1 MQLDPQ
7 QLAERIARLAPE
19 KRQAFAAALAAQG
32 FALARL
38 PIVAASEPG
47 PHPLSWAQQR
57 LWFLHRLDPAS
68 SAYNMP
74 AALRLRGSL
83 DDAALQRGFDQLIA
97 RHAILRSTFDEHNGQ
112 ARQTVHAALP
122 MPLARADLSSLP
134 AEQRAARLQQLIDS
148 ESNRP
153 FDLRQ
158 APLRGLLARL
168 AADEHVLI
176 LTAQH
181 IVADGW
187 SLGILVK
194 ELTALYTDALQGRDS
209 GLPALPIQYHDYAVW
224 QQTGLSDNALASE
237 LAYWREQLGERQPT
251 LELPTD
257 HPRPRQPSGRGNR
270 HTLHID
276 APLCRALRELAQA
289 RGTTLFSVLL
299 SAFNVLLYRLSGQT
313 DLRVGV
319 PVANRTRV
327 ETEGLIGCFINT
339 LVLRCQLDG
348 QQPFAAVLDSVE
360 QARRQALAHQQLPFE
375 RLVQALEPERQLQH
389 SPLFQVMFNLLD
401 GQTPRRLQLP
411 GLEVEEIERE
421 QVSAQFDL
429 VLTVVERAEA
439 LELTF
444 TGNADL
450 FAPATLAGHGHSYAT
465 LLQSLVQAPEARVAQ
480 LPLYSEA
487 QQQRLLADC
496 QASLALGPLPEL
508 VHLRLARQAA
518 EHPQRIALIHDDHS
532 WSYAT
537 LQQRVEL
544 ISRHLLALDLPAEAR
559 IGVCLPRGLDI
570 VAAVFATLNAGLTF
584 VPLDPQFPGERLAH
598 MIDDADIRLL
608 LVAPQTTA
616 VMAPYQR
623 PCLDITGL
631 DASAATVQGVASTRP
646 VQREQLAYVIYTSGS
661 TGKPKGVA
669 VTHRSLA
676 GYTEVAR
683 AYYGVEASDRVLQ
696 FSTFNFDGFVDQLFP
711 PLVCG
716 AALVVRGPELWDS
729 QEFHARLYRHQI
741 TVAACLTTAYWFQL
755 AQDFARQP
763 HAAYGQLRLVSVGGE
778 AMPSAGLQAWRQ
790 AGLAAVRLLNIYGP
804 TEITVVSSI
813 QDCSALLAREQL
825 PLQLPIGAPL
835 RGRAYYLLDRD
846 DNLAAPGAPGE
857 LCIGGEL
864 LARGYHD
871 VPGLT
876 AERFC
881 PDPYGPPG
889 SRLYRTGDL
898 ARRLGDGTYEYLG
911 RIDQQVKLRGFRIE
925 LSEIEAHLRSHPQVR
940 QALALVREDR
950 PGDRRL
956 VAYLVCH
963 APAPEAADLRRHLA
977 SQLPDYMLP
986 SAFVHLPQM
995 PMTPGGKLDRAAL
1008 PVPDYNAQC
1017 SAQGSDQR
1025 APQSARERQLL
1036 ALWQEVLGQQAI
1048 AMDDNFFAIGGHS
1061 LLAAQ
1066 LVARIRQALNL
1077 ELPLRSL
1084 FEAPTIAQLATL
1096 LDTASAADQAPI
1108 VAAAQPGDGRRVLSH
1123 AQQGMWLVQA
1133 MQPDSAAYHIPSAAR
1148 LLGRLDLGALQQ
1160 AFQALS
1166 QRHEALR
1173 SSFHE
1178 EDGNLYVQVR
1188 EAIELPLALHDL
1200 GQLPQAEQETSARQL
1215 LIELATRPIDLRQAP
1230 LLRLHLV
1237 RLGDEQHLLLL
1248 VMHHIVSDGWSMGV
1262 LVRELSQ
1269 LYSAAL
1275 SGASAA
1281 LPALAVQYSD
1291 YAAWQR
1297 QQLDAPARQRH
1308 LDYWRKALGEP
1319 LPPLELFSYRP
1330 RPQVLGGQGARLSFQ
1345 IDAGPALALRQ
1356 LCLSHGA
1363 TLFMGLLAVLQLNLY
1378 LHSQRSQ
1385 AVIGTDVANRE
1396 RSETEGMVG
1405 FFINQLALRGDVG
1418 GNPSFNALLQRLR
1431 PQVLEAFSHQALP
1444 FNSLVEALNP
1454 PRSLACN
1461 PLFQAKL
1468 VLQNQPDSAL
1478 ELPGLSVLPERIEHG
1493 QSQLDLH
1500 LSVEERQG
1508 SLACTLKYNTELLD
1522 GHSAEAFAGAFT
1534 RLLEQ
1539 LVAAPELPV
1548 ETLVQPLRAQLLEQR
1563 MQHLSARSEQSLARL
1578 GGSRRRT
1585 RITIDSMEG

>member
-32 FALARL
+32 FALSRL
-38 PIVAASEPG
+38 PIVAASEAG

-57 LWFLHRLDPAS
+57 LWFLHRLDPSS

-74 AALRLRGSL
+74 AALHLRGRL
-83 DDAALQRGFDQLIA
+83 DSAALQRSFDQLID
-97 RHAILRSTFDEHNGQ
+97 RHAILRSTFDEIDGQ
-112 ARQTVHAALP
+112 ARQTVHAQLP
-122 MPLARADLSSLP
+122 MPLAQVDFSALP
-134 AEQRAARLQQLIDS
+134 AEQRTERLQQLIDS

-168 AADEHVLI
+168 DADEHVLI
-176 LTAQH
+176 LCAQH

-194 ELTALYTDALQGRDS
+194 ELTALYSAALQGRDS
-209 GLPALPIQYHDYAVW
+209 DLPGMPIQYHDYAVW
-224 QQTGLSDNALASE
+224 QQTSLSDSALATD
-237 LAYWREQLGERQPT
+237 LAYWCEQLGTEQPT

-257 HPRPRQPSGRGNR
+257 HPRPRQPSGRGTR
-270 HTLHID
+270 HSLHID
-276 APLCRALRELAQA
+276 AALCQALRELAQA

-299 SAFNVLLYRLSGQT
+299 GAFNVLLYRLSGQT

-348 QQPFAAVLDSVE
+348 RQPFDALLDSIE
-360 QARRQALAHQQLPFE
+360 HTRRQALAHQQLPFE

-401 GQTPRRLQLP
+401 GKTPRRLQLP
-411 GLEVEEIERE
+411 GLDIDEIERE
-421 QVSAQFDL
+421 QLSAQFDL
-429 VLTVVERAEA
+429 VLNVVERSDA
-439 LELTF
+439 LEITF

-450 FAPATLAGHGHSYAT
+450 FEHATLAAHAHRYAT
-465 LLQSLVQAPEARVAQ
+465 LLHGLVQAPTARVAQ
-480 LPLYSEA
+480 LPLTSGE

-508 VHLRLARQAA
+508 VHLRLATQAA
-518 EHPQRIALIHDDHS
+518 EQPQRIALIHDDDT

-559 IGVCLPRGLDI
+559 IGLCLPRGLDI
-570 VAAVFATLNAGLTF
+570 VAAVFGTLNAGLTF
-584 VPLDPQFPGERLAH
+584 VPLDPQFPSERLAH
-598 MIDDADIRLL
+598 MIDDADIRLV
-608 LVAPQTTA
+608 LVTPDTEA

-623 PCLDITGL
+623 PCLDVTRL
-631 DASAATVQGVASTRP
+631 DASAPALVGVPSTRP
-646 VQREQLAYVIYTSGS
+646 VHREQLAYVIYTSGS

-676 GYTEVAR
+676 GYSEVAR
-683 AYYGVEASDRVLQ
+683 AYYGVEADDRVLQ

-729 QEFHARLYRHQI
+729 REFHARLYRHRI

-755 AQDFARQP
+755 AQDFALQP
-763 HAAYGQLRLVSVGGE
+763 HAAYGELRLVSVGGE
-778 AMPSAGLQAWRQ
+778 AMPSAGLDAWRK

-813 QDCSALLAREQL
+813 QDCNALLQHDPL

-846 DNLAAPGAPGE
+846 DNLTPAGVPGE

-889 SRLYRTGDL
+889 SRMYRTGDR
-898 ARRLGDGTYEYLG
+898 ARRLADGTYEYLG

-925 LSEIEAHLRSHPQVR
+925 LGEIESRLRTHPLVR

-956 VAYLVCH
+956 VAYLVYH
-963 APAPEAADLRRHLA
+963 GPAPDTAELRQHLA
-977 SQLPDYMLP
+977 AQLPDYMVP
-986 SAFVHLPQM
+986 AAFVALAQM
-995 PMTPGGKLDRAAL
+995 PMTPGGKLNRAAL
-1008 PVPDYNAQC
+1008 PAPDY
-1017 SAQGSDQR
+1017 SAQGSSQR
-1025 APQSARERQLL
+1025 APQSEREQQLL
-1036 ALWQEVLGQQAI
+1036 ALWQNVLGQQAI

-1066 LVARIRQALNL
+1066 LVARIRLELNL

-1084 FEAPTIAQLATL
+1084 FEAPTIAQLALL
-1096 LDTASAADQAPI
+1096 LDHAEPGRQAPI
-1108 VAAAQPGDGRRVLSH
+1108 TLAALPAGGRRVLSH

-1148 LLGRLDLGALQQ
+1148 LLGRLDLPALRQ
-1160 AFQALS
+1160 AFQQLG

-1178 EDGNLYVQVR
+1178 QDGALHVTVQDT
-1188 EAIELPLALHDL
+1188 IELPFERHDL
-1200 GQLPQAEQETSARQL
+1200 GQVPEAEREAHAKRL

-1237 RLGDEQHLLLL
+1237 RLDDQQHLLLL

-1269 LYSAAL
+1269 LYSATLNGTAT
-1275 SGASAA
+1275 S
-1281 LPALAVQYSD
+1281 LPALPIQYSD

-1297 QQLDAPARQRH
+1297 QQLDSTQQTH
-1308 LDYWRKALGEP
+1308 LGYWLQALGEP

-1330 RPQVLGGQGARLSFQ
+1330 RPQVLSGLGARLSFQ
-1345 IDAGPALALRQ
+1345 VAAAPSQALKQ
-1356 LCLSHGA
+1356 LCLNHGA
-1363 TLFMGLLAVLQLNLY
+1363 TLFMGLLGVLQLNLY
-1378 LHSQRSQ
+1378 LHSERTQ

-1396 RSETEGMVG
+1396 HSETEGLVG
-1405 FFINQLALRGDVG
+1405 FFINQLALRGDVS
-1418 GNPSFNALLQRLR
+1418 GNPSFNSLLQRLR

-1444 FNSLVEALNP
+1444 FNTLVEVLNP

-1468 VLQNQPDSAL
+1468 VLQNHPDGAL
-1478 ELPGLSVLPERIEHG
+1478 ELPGLTVAPERIEHG

-1500 LSVEERQG
+1500 LSVEENQG
-1508 SLACTLKYNTELLD
+1508 SLACTLKYSTDLFEA
-1522 GHSAEAFAGAFT
+1522 HSAEAFAGAFVS
-1534 RLLEQ
+1534 LLEQ
-1539 LVAAPELPV
+1539 LVAAPEVPV
-1548 ETLVQPLRAQLLEQR
+1548 DTVVEPLRRTLQEQR
-1563 MQHLSARSEQSLARL
+1563 MQHVSARSEQSLARL
-1578 GGSRRRT
+1578 GSSRRRT
-1585 RITIDSMEG
+1585 RISTDSMEG

>member
-32 FALARL
+32 FALSRL

-74 AALRLRGSL
+74 AALRLRGTL
-83 DDAALQRGFDQLIA
+83 DSAALQRSFDQLIA
-97 RHAILRSTFDEHNGQ
+97 RHAILRSTFDEANGQ
-112 ARQTVHAALP
+112 ARQTVHDSLP
-122 MPLARADLSSLP
+122 MPLAQVDFSSLP
-134 AEQRAARLQQLIDS
+134 AEQRAARLRQLIDS

-168 AADEHVLI
+168 DTDEHVLI

-194 ELTALYTDALQGRDS
+194 ELTALYSAALQGRDS
-209 GLPALPIQYHDYAVW
+209 DLPALPIQYHDYAVW
-224 QQTGLSDNALASE
+224 QQTGLSDSALATE
-237 LAYWREQLGERQPT
+237 LAYWREQLGEEQPT

-257 HPRPRQPSGRGNR
+257 HPRPRQPSGRASR
-270 HTLHID
+270 HQLRID
-276 APLCRALRELAQA
+276 APLCKALRELAQA

-319 PVANRTRV
+319 PVANRTRI

-339 LVLRCQLDG
+339 LVLRCRLDG
-348 QQPFAAVLDSVE
+348 QQHFDAVLDSVE
-360 QARRQALAHQQLPFE
+360 QTRRQALAHQQLPFE

-411 GLEVEEIERE
+411 GLDVEEIERE
-421 QVSAQFDL
+421 QISAQFDL
-429 VLTVVERAEA
+429 VLTVVERTDA
-439 LELTF
+439 LELTL

-450 FAPATLAGHGHSYAT
+450 FEHATLVGHGHSYAT
-465 LLQSLVQAPEARVAQ
+465 LLQSLVQAPEARIAQ
-480 LPLYSEA
+480 LPLHSDA

-496 QASLALGPLPEL
+496 QASLALDPLPEL
-508 VHLRLARQAA
+508 VHLRLATQAA
-518 EHPQRIALIHDDHS
+518 AQPQRIALIHDDS
-532 WSYAT
+532 TWSYAT

-544 ISRHLLALDLPAEAR
+544 ISRHLLALGLPAEAR
-559 IGVCLPRGLDI
+559 IGLCLPRGLDI
-570 VAAVFATLNAGLTF
+570 VAAVFGTLNAGLTF
-584 VPLDPQFPGERLAH
+584 VPLDPQFPSERLAH
-598 MIDDADIRLL
+598 MIDDADIRLV
-608 LVAPQTTA
+608 LVTPDTAA

-623 PCLDITGL
+623 PCLDVTAL
-631 DASAATVQGVASTRP
+631 DADPAALAGVPSTRP

-661 TGKPKGVA
+661 TGRPKGVA

-683 AYYGVEASDRVLQ
+683 AYYGVEANDRVLQ

-729 QEFHARLYRHQI
+729 REFHARLYRHRI

-755 AQDFARQP
+755 AQDFAQRP
-763 HAAYGQLRLVSVGGE
+763 YEAYGELRLVSVGGE
-778 AMPSAGLQAWRQ
+778 AMPSAGLDAWRK
-790 AGLAAVRLLNIYGP
+790 AGLAPVRLLNIYGP

-813 QDCSALLAREQL
+813 QDCTALLAREQL

-846 DNLAAPGAPGE
+846 DNLAPPGVPGE

-889 SRLYRTGDL
+889 SRMYRTGDL
-898 ARRLGDGTYEYLG
+898 ARRLSDGTYEYLG

-925 LSEIEAHLRSHPQVR
+925 LSEIESHLRSHRQVR

-956 VAYLVCH
+956 VAYLVYH
-963 APAPEAADLRRHLA
+963 DQAPEAAELRQHLA
-977 SQLPDYMLP
+977 THLPDYMVP
-986 SAFVHLPQM
+986 SAFVTLAQM
-995 PMTPGGKLDRAAL
+995 PMTPGGKLNRAAL
-1008 PVPDYNAQC
+1008 PVPDY
-1017 SAQGSDQR
+1017 SIQGNNQR
-1025 APQSARERQLL
+1025 APQSEREQQLL
-1036 ALWQEVLGQQAI
+1036 ALWQEVLDQQAI

-1066 LVARIRQALNL
+1066 LVARIRLTLNL

-1096 LDTASAADQAPI
+1096 LDNASAADQAPI
-1108 VAAAQPGDGRRVLSH
+1108 AVAAPPSDGRRVLSH

-1148 LLGRLDLGALQQ
+1148 LLGRLDLAALKH

-1178 EDGNLYVQVR
+1178 EDGTLHVQVR
-1188 EAIELPLALHDL
+1188 DAIELPLDLHDL
-1200 GQLPQAEQETSARQL
+1200 SHLPQAEQEANARQL

-1262 LVRELSQ
+1262 LVRELGQ

-1275 SGASAA
+1275 NGTTVS

-1297 QQLDAPARQRH
+1297 QQLDATARQRH
-1308 LDYWRKALGEP
+1308 LDYWRQALGEP
-1319 LPPLELFSYRP
+1319 QPPLELFSYRP

-1345 IDAGPALALRQ
+1345 IDAAPAQALKQ

-1363 TLFMGLLAVLQLNLY
+1363 TLFMGLLGVLQLNLY
-1378 LHSQRSQ
+1378 LHSERAQ

-1396 RSETEGMVG
+1396 RSETEGLVG

-1418 GNPSFNALLQRLR
+1418 GNPNFNALLQRLR

-1444 FNSLVEALNP
+1444 FNTLVEALNP
-1454 PRSLACN
+1454 ARSLAYN

-1478 ELPGLSVLPERIEHG
+1478 ELPGLTVLPERIEHG

-1508 SLACTLKYNTELLD
+1508 SLACTLKYNTDLFDE
-1522 GHSAEAFAGAFT
+1522 HSAEAFAGAFT

-1539 LVAAPELPV
+1539 LVTAPELPV
-1548 ETLVQPLRAQLLEQR
+1548 EAVVQPLRAQLLEQR
-1563 MQHLSARSEQSLARL
+1563 MQHLSARSEQSLASL

>member
-32 FALARL
+32 YALSRL

-47 PHPLSWAQQR
+47 PHPLSWTQQR
-57 LWFLHRLDPAS
+57 LWFLHCLDPQS
-68 SAYNMP
+68 GAYNMP
-74 AALRLRGSL
+74 AALRLRGTL
-83 DDAALQRGFDQLIA
+83 DIPALQRSFDQLIE
-97 RHAILRSTFDEHNGQ
+97 RHAILRSTFDEVGGQ
-112 ARQTVHAALP
+112 PRQTVHASLP
-122 MPLARADLSSLP
+122 MPLTRADLTSIP
-134 AEQRAARLQQLIDS
+134 AEQRALRLQQLIDS

-153 FDLRQ
+153 FDLSQ
-158 APLRGLLARL
+158 APLRGLLAQVDV
-168 AADEHVLI
+168 DEHVLI
-176 LTAQH
+176 LNAQH

-194 ELTALYTDALQGRDS
+194 ELTALYSAALQGRDS
-209 GLPALPIQYHDYAVW
+209 DLPVLPIQYHDYAIW
-224 QQTGLSDNALASE
+224 QQTGHSDSALAPE
-237 LAYWREQLGERQPT
+237 LAYWREQLGEVHPT

-257 HPRPRQPSGRGNR
+257 HPRPRQPSGRASR
-270 HTLHID
+270 QQLRID
-276 APLCRALRELAQA
+276 APLCKALRELAQA
-289 RGTTLFSVLL
+289 RGTSLFSVLL

-339 LVLRCQLDG
+339 LVMRCQLDG
-348 QQPFAAVLDSVE
+348 QQPFGAVLDQVE
-360 QARRQALAHQQLPFE
+360 QNRRQALAHQQLPFE
-375 RLVQALEPERQLQH
+375 RLVQALAPERQLQH

-401 GQTPRRLQLP
+401 GQTPRRLELP
-411 GLEVEEIERE
+411 GLEVDEIERQ

-429 VLTVVERAEA
+429 VLTVVERTDA
-439 LELTF
+439 LELTL

-450 FAPATLAGHGHSYAT
+450 FEPATLAGHGASYAN
-465 LLQSLVQAPEARVAQ
+465 LLQSLVDAPENCIAQ
-480 LPLYSEA
+480 LPLYSAA

-496 QASLALGPLPEL
+496 QASLVLEPTPQQ
-508 VHLRLARQAA
+508 VHLRLAAQAA
-518 EHPQRIALIHDDHS
+518 AQPERIALIHDDSS
-532 WSYAT
+532 WNYAT

-559 IGVCLPRGLDI
+559 IGLCLPRGLDI
-570 VAAVFATLNAGLTF
+570 VAAVFGTLNAGLTF
-584 VPLDPQFPGERLAH
+584 VPLDPQFPSERLAH
-598 MIDDADIRLL
+598 MIDDADIRLV
-608 LVAPQTTA
+608 LVAPETTA
-616 VMAPYQR
+616 IMAPYQR
-623 PCLDITGL
+623 PCLDVTGL
-631 DASAATVQGVASTRP
+631 DAEAATLAGVPSSRA
-646 VQREQLAYVIYTSGS
+646 VHREQLAYVIYTSGS

-669 VTHRSLA
+669 ITHRSLA

-683 AYYGVEASDRVLQ
+683 NYYGVEADDRVLQ

-711 PLVCG
+711 PLMCG
-716 AALVVRGPELWDS
+716 ATLVVRGPALWDS
-729 QEFHARLYRHQI
+729 REFHARLYRHRI

-755 AQDFARQP
+755 AEDFARQP
-763 HAAYGQLRLVSVGGE
+763 YAAYGELRLVSVGGE
-778 AMPSAGLQAWRQ
+778 AMPSAGVDAWRK
-790 AGLAAVRLLNIYGP
+790 AGLAPVRLLNIYGP

-813 QDCSALLAREQL
+813 QDCSALLARGPL

-846 DNLAAPGAPGE
+846 DNLALPGVPGE

-889 SRLYRTGDL
+889 SRMYRTGDL
-898 ARRLGDGTYEYLG
+898 ARRLEDGTYEYLG
-911 RIDQQVKLRGFRIE
+911 RIDQQVKLRGFRVE
-925 LSEIEAHLRSHPQVR
+925 LSEIESHLRSHPQVR

-956 VAYLVCH
+956 VAYLVFH
-963 APAPEAADLRRHLA
+963 DQPVEAGELRQHLA
-977 SQLPDYMLP
+977 AHLPDYMLP
-986 SAFVHLPQM
+986 SAFVSLAQM
-995 PMTPGGKLDRAAL
+995 PMTPGGKLNRAAL
-1008 PVPDYNAQC
+1008 PLPDY
-1017 SAQGSDQR
+1017 SVQGSSQR
-1025 APQSARERQLL
+1025 APQSAREQQML

-1048 AMDDNFFAIGGHS
+1048 AMDDNFFAMGGHS

-1066 LVARIRQALNL
+1066 LMARIRLTLKL
-1077 ELPLRSL
+1077 ELPLRCL
-1084 FEAPTIAQLATL
+1084 FEAPTIAQLAAL
-1096 LDTASAADQAPI
+1096 LDDANADQQAPI
-1108 VAAAQPGDGRRVLSH
+1108 GLAALPADGRRVLSH

-1133 MQPDSAAYHIPSAAR
+1133 MQPDSPAYLIPSAAR
-1148 LLGRLDLGALQQ
+1148 LLGRLDPGALQQ

-1166 QRHEALR
+1166 LRHEALR

-1178 EDGNLYVQVR
+1178 DDGTLHVQVQD
-1188 EAIELPLALHDL
+1188 AVELALDLHDL
-1200 GQLPQAEQETSARQL
+1200 SHLTGAEQEASARQL

-1230 LLRLHLV
+1230 LLRLHLL
-1237 RLGDEQHLLLL
+1237 RLDDQQHLLLL

-1275 SGASAA
+1275 NGETAP

-1297 QQLDAPARQRH
+1297 QQLDASARRQH
-1308 LDYWRKALGEP
+1308 LDYWRQALGDP
-1319 LPPLELFSYRP
+1319 LPPLELSSYRP
-1330 RPQVLGGQGARLSFQ
+1330 RPAVLGGQGARLAFQ
-1345 IDAGPALALRQ
+1345 IDTGPAQALKQ

-1363 TLFMGLLAVLQLNLY
+1363 TLFMGLLGVLQLNLY
-1378 LHSQRSQ
+1378 LHSERSQ
-1385 AVIGTDVANRE
+1385 MVIGTDVANRE
-1396 RSETEGMVG
+1396 RSETEGLVG
-1405 FFINQLALRGDVG
+1405 FFINQLALRGDVAG
-1418 GNPSFNALLQRLR
+1418 DPSFNALLQRLR
-1431 PQVLEAFSHQALP
+1431 PQVLDAFSHQALP

-1454 PRSLACN
+1454 PRSLAYN
-1461 PLFQAKL
+1461 PLFQVKL

-1478 ELPGLSVLPERIEHG
+1478 ELTGLRVLPERIEHG

-1500 LSVEERQG
+1500 LSIEESRG
-1508 SLACTLKYNTELLD
+1508 GLACTLKYNTELFD
-1522 GHSAEAFAGAFT
+1522 EHSAEAFAGAFS

-1539 LVAAPELPV
+1539 LVATPELPI
-1548 ETLVQPLRAQLLEQR
+1548 EALIQPLRAQLLEQR
-1563 MQHLSARSEQSLARL
+1563 RQHLSTRSEQSLARL
-1578 GGSRRRT
+1578 GSSRRRT

>member
-19 KRQAFAAALAAQG
+19 KRQAFASALAAQG
-32 FALARL
+32 FALSRL
-38 PIVAASEPG
+38 PIVATGEPG

-74 AALRLRGSL
+74 AALRLRGNL
-83 DDAALQRGFDQLIA
+83 DSAALQRSFDQLIA
-97 RHAILRSTFDEHNGQ
+97 RHAILRTTFDEANGQ
-112 ARQTVHAALP
+112 ARQTVHDQLP
-122 MPLARADLSSLP
+122 MPLAQVDLSSLP
-134 AEQRAARLQQLIDS
+134 GEQRSARLQQLIDS

-168 AADEHVLI
+168 AADEHVLV

-194 ELTALYTDALQGRDS
+194 ELSALYGAAVQGHDS
-209 GLPALPIQYHDYAVW
+209 DLPALPIQYHDYAIW
-224 QQTGLSDNALASE
+224 QQTALADNALATE
-237 LAYWREQLGERQPT
+237 LAYWREQLGDQQPT
-251 LELPTD
+251 LQLPSD
-257 HPRPRQPSGRGNR
+257 HPRPRQPSGRGSR
-270 HTLHID
+270 HTLRIE
-276 APLCRALRELAQA
+276 APLCQALRDLAQT

-299 SAFNVLLYRLSGQT
+299 GAFNVLLYRLSGQT

-319 PVANRTRV
+319 PVANRSRV

-348 QQPFAAVLDSVE
+348 QLRFDSLLDNLE
-360 QARRQALAHQQLPFE
+360 QTRRQALAHQQLPFE

-401 GQTPRRLQLP
+401 GTTPRRLQLP
-411 GLEVEEIERE
+411 GLVVDEIERE
-421 QVSAQFDL
+421 QISAQFDL
-429 VLTVVERAEA
+429 VLTVVERSDA
-439 LELTF
+439 LELTL

-450 FAPATLAGHGHSYAT
+450 FEPATLADHGRSYAT
-465 LLQSLVQAPEARVAQ
+465 LLGSLAQAPATRIAQ
-480 LPLYSEA
+480 LPLYNDA

-496 QASLALGPLPEL
+496 QASMDLGPLPEL
-508 VHLRLARQAA
+508 VHVRLAAQAA
-518 EHPQRIALIHDDHS
+518 RQPQRIALIHDDSS

-537 LQQRVEL
+537 LQQRAAL
-544 ISRHLLALDLPAEAR
+544 ISRHLLALGLPAEAR
-559 IGVCLPRGLDI
+559 IGLCLPRGLDI
-570 VAAVFATLNAGLTF
+570 IAAVFGTLGAGLAF
-584 VPLDPQFPGERLAH
+584 VPLDPQFPNERLAH
-598 MIDDADIRLL
+598 MIDDADICLV
-608 LVAPQTTA
+608 LVAPDTA
-616 VMAPYQR
+616 PCMAAYQR
-623 PCLDITGL
+623 PCLDVTTL
-631 DASAATVQGVASTRP
+631 DADAAALAGVPSTRP

-683 AYYGVEASDRVLQ
+683 AYYGVDADDRVLQ

-729 QEFHARLYRHQI
+729 HEFHARLYRHRI

-763 HAAYGQLRLVSVGGE
+763 HAAYGALRLVSVGGE
-778 AMPSAGLQAWRQ
+778 AMPSAGLAAWRQ
-790 AGLAAVRLLNIYGP
+790 AGLGAVRLLNIYGP

-813 QDCSALLAREQL
+813 QDCTALLAREPL

-846 DNLAAPGAPGE
+846 DNLAAPGVPGE

-898 ARRLGDGTYEYLG
+898 ARRLPDGSYEYLG

-925 LSEIEAHLRSHPQVR
+925 LSEIESHLRSHPQVR
-940 QALALVREDR
+940 QALTLVREDR
-950 PGDRRL
+950 PDDRRL
-956 VAYLVCH
+956 VAYLVFH
-963 APAPEAADLRRHLA
+963 DHPVDTSELRQHLA
-977 SQLPDYMLP
+977 AQLPDYMIP
-986 SAFVHLPQM
+986 AAFVSLAQM

-1008 PVPDYNAQC
+1008 PVPDY
-1017 SAQGSDQR
+1017 SAQGSNQR
-1025 APQSARERQLL
+1025 AAQSEREHQLL
-1036 ALWQEVLGQQAI
+1036 ALWQEVLGEQAI

-1066 LVARIRQALNL
+1066 LVARIRQTLKL

-1084 FEAPTIAQLATL
+1084 FEAPTIGQLAIL
-1096 LDTASAADQAPI
+1096 LDNASADRQAAI
-1108 VAAAQPGDGRRVLSH
+1108 GVAALPSDGRRVLSH

-1133 MQPDSAAYHIPSAAR
+1133 LQPGSAAYHIPSAAR
-1148 LLGRLDLGALQQ
+1148 LLGHLDLAALRQ
-1160 AFQALS
+1160 AFQALT

-1178 EDGNLYVQVR
+1178 DDGTLHVKVQDNL
-1188 EAIELPLALHDL
+1188 ELPLDWHDL
-1200 GQLPQAEQETSARQL
+1200 GLLPEAEREASARRL
-1215 LIELATRPIDLRQAP
+1215 LVELATRPIDLRQAP

-1237 RLGDEQHLLLL
+1237 RLDDEQHLLLL

-1262 LVRELSQ
+1262 LVRELGQ
-1269 LYSAAL
+1269 LYSATVH
-1275 SGASAA
+1275 GTRVA
-1281 LPALAVQYSD
+1281 LPALPVQYSD

-1297 QQLDAPARQRH
+1297 QQLDAATCQRH
-1308 LDYWRKALGEP
+1308 LDYWRQALGEP
-1319 LPPLELFSYRP
+1319 LAPLELFSYRP
-1330 RPQVLGGQGARLSFQ
+1330 RPEVLGGQGARLSFQ
-1345 IDAGPALALRQ
+1345 IDAAPAQALRL

-1363 TLFMGLLAVLQLNLY
+1363 TLFMGLLGVLQLNLY
-1378 LHSQRSQ
+1378 LHSERTQ

-1396 RSETEGMVG
+1396 RRETEGLVG

-1418 GNPSFNALLQRLR
+1418 GNPSFNALLQRVR

-1444 FNSLVEALNP
+1444 FSSLVEALNP
-1454 PRSLACN
+1454 ARSLAYN

-1468 VLQNQPDSAL
+1468 VLQNQPDSNL
-1478 ELPGLSVLPERIEHG
+1478 ELPGLRVLPERIEHG

-1500 LSVEERQG
+1500 LSVEEHPAG
-1508 SLACTLKYNTELLD
+1508 LACTLKYNTDLLD
-1522 GHSAEAFAGAFT
+1522 GHAAEAFATAFT

-1539 LVAAPELPV
+1539 VVMAPELPV
-1548 ETLVQPLRAQLLEQR
+1548 EALVQPLRTQLQEQR
-1563 MQHLSARSEQSLARL
+1563 MQHLNARSEQSLARL
-1578 GGSRRRT
+1578 GGSRRRS

>member
-32 FALARL
+32 FALSRL

-57 LWFLHRLDPAS
+57 LWFLHRLEPSS

-74 AALRLRGSL
+74 AALHLRGHL
-83 DDAALQRGFDQLIA
+83 DSAALQRSFDQLIE
-97 RHAILRSTFDEHNGQ
+97 RHAILRSTFDEVDGQ
-112 ARQTVHAALP
+112 ARQTVHPQLP
-122 MPLARADLSSLP
+122 MPLAQVDFCALP
-134 AEQRAARLQQLIDS
+134 AEQRAVRLQQLIDA

-158 APLRGLLARL
+158 GPLRGLLARL
-168 AADEHVLI
+168 DSDEHVLI
-176 LTAQH
+176 LCAQH

-194 ELTALYTDALQGRDS
+194 ELTALYSAALQGRDS
-209 GLPALPIQYHDYAVW
+209 DLPGLPIQYHDYAVW
-224 QQTGLSDNALASE
+224 QQTSLSDSALATD
-237 LAYWREQLGERQPT
+237 LAYWREQLGSEQPT

-257 HPRPRQPSGRGNR
+257 HPRPRQPSGRGTR
-270 HTLHID
+270 HQLRIE
-276 APLCRALRELAQA
+276 APLCQALRELAQA

-299 SAFNVLLYRLSGQT
+299 GAFNVLLYRLSGQT

-348 QQPFAAVLDSVE
+348 RQPFNALLDSIE
-360 QARRQALAHQQLPFE
+360 QTRRQALAHQQLPFE

-411 GLEVEEIERE
+411 GLEIDEIERE
-421 QVSAQFDL
+421 QLTAHYDL
-429 VLTVVERAEA
+429 VLNVVERSDA
-439 LELTF
+439 LEVTF

-450 FAPATLAGHGHSYAT
+450 FEHATLVGHGHSYAT
-465 LLQSLVQAPEARVAQ
+465 LLHSLVQAPTARIAL
-480 LPLYSEA
+480 LPLYDGE

-508 VHLRLARQAA
+508 VHLRLAAQAA
-518 EHPQRIALIHDDHS
+518 EQPERIALIHDDS
-532 WSYAT
+532 TWSYAT

-544 ISRHLLALDLPAEAR
+544 ISRHLLALGLPAEAR
-559 IGVCLPRGLDI
+559 IGLCLPRGLDI
-570 VAAVFATLNAGLTF
+570 VAAVFGTLNAGLTF

-598 MIDDADIRLL
+598 MIDDADIRLV
-608 LVAPQTTA
+608 LVTPETQA

-623 PCLDITGL
+623 PCLDVTAL
-631 DASAATVQGVASTRP
+631 DATAPALAGVPSTRP

-676 GYTEVAR
+676 GYSEVAR
-683 AYYGVEASDRVLQ
+683 AYYGVAADDRVLQ

-729 QEFHARLYRHQI
+729 AEFHARLYRHRI

-763 HAAYGQLRLVSVGGE
+763 HAAYGELRLVSVGGE
-778 AMPSAGLQAWRQ
+778 AMPSAGLDAWRK

-813 QDCSALLAREQL
+813 QDCNALLQRDPL

-846 DNLAAPGAPGE
+846 DNLTPPGVPGE
-857 LCIGGEL
+857 LCVGGEL

-889 SRLYRTGDL
+889 SRMYRTGDR
-898 ARRLGDGTYEYLG
+898 ARRLADGTYEYLG

-925 LSEIEAHLRSHPQVR
+925 LGEIESRLRSHPQVR

-956 VAYLVCH
+956 VAYLVYH
-963 APAPEAADLRRHLA
+963 EQAPQAAELRQHLA
-977 SQLPDYMLP
+977 AQLPDYMVP
-986 SAFVHLPQM
+986 AAFVTLAQM
-995 PMTPGGKLDRAAL
+995 PMTPGGKLNRAAL
-1008 PVPDYNAQC
+1008 PAPDY
-1017 SAQGSDQR
+1017 SAQGSSQR
-1025 APQSARERQLL
+1025 APQSEREQQLL
-1036 ALWQEVLGQQAI
+1036 ALWQNVLGQQAI

-1066 LVARIRQALNL
+1066 LVARIRLELNL

-1084 FEAPTIAQLATL
+1084 FEAPTIAQLALL
-1096 LDTASAADQAPI
+1096 LDNAAPSRQAPI
-1108 VAAAQPGDGRRVLSH
+1108 TVAALPADGRRVLSH

-1148 LLGRLDLGALQQ
+1148 LLGQLDLPALRQ
-1160 AFQALS
+1160 AFQHLG

-1178 EDGNLYVQVR
+1178 QDGTLHVRVQDTL
-1188 EAIELPLALHDL
+1188 ELPFELHDL
-1200 GQLPQAEQETSARQL
+1200 GPVPEAEREASAKRL

-1237 RLGDEQHLLLL
+1237 RLDERQHLLLL

-1275 SGASAA
+1275 SGSATTLA
-1281 LPALAVQYSD
+1281 PLPIQYSD

-1297 QQLDAPARQRH
+1297 QQLASTQQAH
-1308 LDYWRKALGEP
+1308 LGYWQQALGEP

-1330 RPQVLGGQGARLSFQ
+1330 RPQVLSGQGARLSFQ
-1345 IDAGPALALRQ
+1345 VAAAPAQALKQ
-1356 LCLSHGA
+1356 LCLGHGA
-1363 TLFMGLLAVLQLNLY
+1363 TLFMGLLGVLQLNLY
-1378 LHSQRSQ
+1378 LHSERAQ

-1396 RSETEGMVG
+1396 HSETEGLVG
-1405 FFINQLALRGDVG
+1405 FFINQLALRVDVG

-1444 FNSLVEALNP
+1444 FNTLVEVLNP

-1468 VLQNQPDSAL
+1468 VLQNHPDGAL
-1478 ELPGLSVLPERIEHG
+1478 ELPGLTIAPERIEHG

-1500 LSVEERQG
+1500 LSVEESQG
-1508 SLACTLKYNTELLD
+1508 SLACTLKYSTDLFEA
-1522 GHSAEAFAGAFT
+1522 HSAEAFAAAFVS
-1534 RLLEQ
+1534 LLEQ
-1539 LVAAPELPV
+1539 LVAAPEVPV
-1548 ETLVQPLRAQLLEQR
+1548 QTVVEPLRRQLQEQR
-1563 MQHLSARSEQSLARL
+1563 MQHVSARSEQSLARL
-1578 GGSRRRT
+1578 GSSRRRA
-1585 RITIDSMEG
+1585 RISTDSMEG